1 MLSASRGL
9 RSPDPLTRGIAWL
22 LTIAPG
28 QGVRGSGI
36 SENDGAGAERE
47 VAEWKRIGQRAESA
61 AHSLMPVVENEV
73 IVFVDD

>member
-1 MLSASRGL
+1 L
-9 RSPDPLTRGIAWL
+9 
-22 LTIAPG
+22 
-28 QGVRGSGI
+28 I